1 MKYVLKRLFGEEFNN
16 LLLLNLLTVGLCI
29 PVVTAGPAILAM
41 KGTLVKILDDR
52 CDLRR
57 IHEFWGLFKKK
68 FWKGL
73 LFEVLFILYGM
84 MLLWCK
90 SLADNVGGSAGRP
103 LRYAAALGGL
113 LACIVSV
120 CAVTILASVQMPVSQ
135 AMWNALCLAIG
146 RLPRSLASAVCVF
159 GLAYAAFLLYPYSL
173 LFARS
178 VQLFDI
184 ISGRHTGKS
193 VFVRLD
199 DLVIRSRQLRFQ
211 PLNLG
216 LDFFGAVLFDCPFEH
231 NPLSRIVVN
240 GDGSLK
246 FLSLRLRSTFVVR
259 LETIGQKLGDQVGI
273 LFRSA
278 GGNEHPIF

>member
-103 LRYAAALGGL
+103 LLYAAARGGL
-113 LACIVSV
+113 RACIVSV
-120 CAVTILASVQMPVSQ
+120 GAVSIIASVQM
-135 AMWNALCLAIG
+135 
-146 RLPRSLASAVCVF
+146 
-159 GLAYAAFLLYPYSL
+159 AF
-173 LFARS
+173 
-178 VQLFDI
+178 
-184 ISGRHTGKS
+184 
-193 VFVRLD
+193 
-199 DLVIRSRQLRFQ
+199 
-211 PLNLG
+211 
-216 LDFFGAVLFDCPFEH
+216 
-231 NPLSRIVVN
+231 
-240 GDGSLK
+240 
-246 FLSLRLRSTFVVR
+246 
-259 LETIGQKLGDQVGI
+259 
-273 LFRSA
+273 
-278 GGNEHPIF
+278 

>member
-103 LRYAAALGGL
+103 LLYAAALGGL

-120 CAVTILASVQMPVSQ
+120 CAVTGERGVRV
-135 AMWNALCLAIG
+135 W
-146 RLPRSLASAVCVF
+146 PRVCGVPAV
-159 GLAYAAFLLYPYSL
+159 
-173 LFARS
+173 
-178 VQLFDI
+178 
-184 ISGRHTGKS
+184 S
-193 VFVRLD
+193 VFAAVRGGDPASD
-199 DLVIRSRQLRFQ
+199 DV
-211 PLNLG
+211 
-216 LDFFGAVLFDCPFEH
+216 GALADVP
-231 NPLSRIVVN
+231 
-240 GDGSLK
+240 
-246 FLSLRLRSTFVVR
+246 
-259 LETIGQKLGDQVGI
+259 VG
-273 LFRSA
+273 SA
-278 GGNEHPIF
+278 GRAGV

>member
-90 SLADNVGGSAGRP
+90 SLADNVGGSAGRAARVHRER
-103 LRYAAALGGL
+103 LRGDDSRKRADAVFAGDVECAVPGHRPPAAVAGERGVRVRSRVCGVP
-113 LACIVSV
+113 AVSV
-120 CAVTILASVQMPVSQ
+120 FAAVRGGDPASDDVGALADVPV
-135 AMWNALCLAIG
+135 G
-146 RLPRSLASAVCVF
+146 
-159 GLAYAAFLLYPYSL
+159 
-173 LFARS
+173 
-178 VQLFDI
+178 
-184 ISGRHTGKS
+184 
-193 VFVRLD
+193 
-199 DLVIRSRQLRFQ
+199 
-211 PLNLG
+211 
-216 LDFFGAVLFDCPFEH
+216 
-231 NPLSRIVVN
+231 
-240 GDGSLK
+240 
-246 FLSLRLRSTFVVR
+246 
-259 LETIGQKLGDQVGI
+259 
-273 LFRSA
+273 SA
-278 GGNEHPIF
+278 GRAGV

>member
-103 LRYAAALGGL
+103 LLYAAALGGL

-120 CAVTILASVQMPVSQ
+120 CGMRCAWPSAACRGRWRARCACSVSRM
-135 AMWNALCLAIG
+135 
-146 RLPRSLASAVCVF
+146 RRSCC
-159 GLAYAAFLLYPYSL
+159 
-173 LFARS
+173 
-178 VQLFDI
+178 
-184 ISGRHTGKS
+184 
-193 VFVRLD
+193 
-199 DLVIRSRQLRFQ
+199 IRIRCCSWW
-211 PLNLG
+211 
-216 LDFFGAVLFDCPFEH
+216 
-231 NPLSRIVVN
+231 
-240 GDGSLK
+240 
-246 FLSLRLRSTFVVR
+246 
-259 LETIGQKLGDQVGI
+259 
-273 LFRSA
+273 
-278 GGNEHPIF
+278 

>member
-90 SLADNVGGSAGRP
+90 SLADNVGGSAGR
-103 LRYAAALGGL
+103 AQG
-113 LACIVSV
+113 
-120 CAVTILASVQMPVSQ
+120 
-135 AMWNALCLAIG
+135 
-146 RLPRSLASAVCVF
+146 
-159 GLAYAAFLLYPYSL
+159 
-173 LFARS
+173 
-178 VQLFDI
+178 
-184 ISGRHTGKS
+184 
-193 VFVRLD
+193 
-199 DLVIRSRQLRFQ
+199 
-211 PLNLG
+211 
-216 LDFFGAVLFDCPFEH
+216 
-231 NPLSRIVVN
+231 
-240 GDGSLK
+240 
-246 FLSLRLRSTFVVR
+246 
-259 LETIGQKLGDQVGI
+259 
-273 LFRSA
+273 
-278 GGNEHPIF
+278 

>member
-103 LRYAAALGGL
+103 LLYAAALGGL

-120 CAVTILASVQMPVSQ
+120 CAVTILASVQMPFSQ

-146 RLPRSLASAVCVF
+146 RLPRSP
-159 GLAYAAFLLYPYSL
+159 GE
-173 LFARS
+173 R
-178 VQLFDI
+178 
-184 ISGRHTGKS
+184 G
-193 VFVRLD
+193 VR
-199 DLVIRSRQLRFQ
+199 VRSRVCRRS
-211 PLNLG
+211 
-216 LDFFGAVLFDCPFEH
+216 CCI
-231 NPLSRIVVN
+231 RIRCC
-240 GDGSLK
+240 LWW
-246 FLSLRLRSTFVVR
+246 
-259 LETIGQKLGDQVGI
+259 
-273 LFRSA
+273 
-278 GGNEHPIF
+278 

>member
-103 LRYAAALGGL
+103 LLYAAALGGL

-120 CAVTILASVQMPVSQ
+120 CAVTILASVQMPFSQ

-159 GLAYAAFLLYPYSL
+159 GLAYATFLLYPYSL
-173 LFARS
+173 LFVVVILPVTMS
-178 VQLFDI
+178 V
-184 ISGRHTGKS
+184 
-193 VFVRLD
+193 
-199 DLVIRSRQLRFQ
+199 
-211 PLNLG
+211 
-216 LDFFGAVLFDCPFEH
+216 
-231 NPLSRIVVN
+231 
-240 GDGSLK
+240 
-246 FLSLRLRSTFVVR
+246 LSLTFLWDPLDELVF
-259 LETIGQKLGDQVGI
+259 ENCTDEQESGDEKKQDEN
-273 LFRSA
+273 L
-278 GGNEHPIF
+278 